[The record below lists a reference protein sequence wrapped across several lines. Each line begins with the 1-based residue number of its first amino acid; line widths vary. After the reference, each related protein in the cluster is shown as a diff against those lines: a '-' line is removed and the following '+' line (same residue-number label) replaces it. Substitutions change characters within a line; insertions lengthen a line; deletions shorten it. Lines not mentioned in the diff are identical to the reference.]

1 MSTQSG
7 HYEMSARRVVVA
19 GGLPGTF
26 LDVTFMSTPEAAAA
40 VNKLN
45 LHVLIDVNGH
55 TQCAGGFYTRTTA
68 HAHTRAHTCSHAR
81 THQSQPWHA
90 ARADRRQRQHA
101 VCGLKPVGSLRR
113 SGSAPLATP
122 TLAVPW
128 HCAIAAPCAA
138 TRHGASARCALMRHP
153 HFRRP

>member
-1 MSTQSG
+1 
-7 HYEMSARRVVVA
+7 MSARRAVLA

-68 HAHTRAHTCSHAR
+68 RATAHIHAPTHAHIRVNPGTR
-81 THQSQPWHA
+81 
-90 ARADRRQRQHA
+90 
-101 VCGLKPVGSLRR
+101 
-113 SGSAPLATP
+113 
-122 TLAVPW
+122 
-128 HCAIAAPCAA
+128 
-138 TRHGASARCALMRHP
+138 
-153 HFRRP
+153 